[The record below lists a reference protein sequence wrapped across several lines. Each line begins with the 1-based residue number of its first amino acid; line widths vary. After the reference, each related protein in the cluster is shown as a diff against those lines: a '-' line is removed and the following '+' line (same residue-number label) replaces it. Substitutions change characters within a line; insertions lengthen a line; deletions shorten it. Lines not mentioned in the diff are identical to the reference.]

1 MQIAPPLQRCEA
13 NGRRPTKLA
22 FISHFLD
29 KWFLRM
35 PATLRSYRKQLVKIL
50 SEADKR
56 CEFCLLCILY
66 YCHSHVGLHSQCTE
80 RQKNKNVQLQMME
93 QSRHWTT
100 FYNNKSAVKSRIKR
114 SRIENVIIISFKERI
129 IYTTI
134 ICKMSCRNIESFG
147 THHKHNIKS
156 CGEHLVFLR
165 ISSCSLTILDEKET
179 VFVPTPGKNPQSNS

>member
-1 MQIAPPLQRCEA
+1 
-13 NGRRPTKLA
+13 
-22 FISHFLD
+22 
-29 KWFLRM
+29 
-35 PATLRSYRKQLVKIL
+35 
-50 SEADKR
+50 
-56 CEFCLLCILY
+56 
-66 YCHSHVGLHSQCTE
+66 
-80 RQKNKNVQLQMME
+80 MME

-134 ICKMSCRNIESFG
+134 ICEMSCRDIENFG
-147 THHKHNIKS
+147 TYHMHNIKS
-156 CGEHLVFLR
+156 YGEYLVFLR